1 MKGITVSK
9 RDPAP
14 KLKTTRELLAANE
27 AKIVTLEA
35 ERPTVLVGDSIEAVR
50 DIDRQLGELRNAS
63 AAYRDRIAAL
73 EEEERR
79 QDHALRVREQQEAI
93 DKIVAPAVAEYVAHG
108 AELQKAF
115 LHFLDL
121 FEGLE
126 AKRSAVHAVWP
137 AAVPRPNSDLWVS
150 HRGDPFNGHHISNI
164 RHSAKKIA
172 EQIAA
177 NGASFLA
184 ACRQVKIPEPKPQAK
199 APEPEPQVDRRRED
213 CMSMSDTCDDQHP
226 HPLAAAPRQRPA
238 IF

>member
-1 MKGITVSK
+1 MKGISK
-9 RDPAP
+9 HDPAP
-14 KLKTTRELLAANE
+14 KLKATRELLAANE

-35 ERPTVLVGDSIEAVR
+35 ERPTALVGDSIEAVR

-79 QDHALRVREQQEAI
+79 QDHAQRVREQQEAI
-93 DKIVAPAVAEYVAHG
+93 DKIVAPAVAAYVAHG

-126 AKRSAVHAVWP
+126 AMRSAVHAVWP
-137 AAVPRPNSDLWVS
+137 AAAPRPHTDLWVE
-150 HRGDPFNGHHISNI
+150 HRGEPFKGQHISNI
-164 RHSAKKIA
+164 RYSAKEIA
-172 EQIAA
+172 EKIAA
-177 NGASFLA
+177 NGSSFLA

-199 APEPEPQVDRRRED
+199 VPEPEPQVDHQENV
-213 CMSMSDTCDDQHP
+213 
-226 HPLAAAPRQRPA
+226 A
-238 IF
+238 